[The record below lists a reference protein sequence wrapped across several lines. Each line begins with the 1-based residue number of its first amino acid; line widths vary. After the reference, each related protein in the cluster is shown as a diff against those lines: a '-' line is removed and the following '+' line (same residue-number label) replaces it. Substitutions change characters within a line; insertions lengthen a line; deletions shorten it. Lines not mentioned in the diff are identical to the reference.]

1 MENIAETLTDL
12 IVKISTVK
20 HRGKNPRKG
29 DVELIKESLEVN
41 GQYRPIVVN
50 KNTGEVLAGNH
61 TLKAAKALGWKKI
74 AATFVEASEEE
85 AARIVLVD
93 NRANDVATYENTV
106 LVDLLKEFEDLKGT
120 GYTNADITTILQE
133 LGADAVQE
141 GDTDPDDI
149 PDLPEEPTTK
159 LGDVWKLGNH
169 RLICGD
175 STSQEVVE
183 KLMDGRQADLLLTDP
198 PYGVSYSQKQIQ
210 GNEYQRKMIANGT
223 RKGSPTQNEDQILN
237 DDISPA
243 ALEVLLTSA
252 FKTSSAVMKAGSP
265 SYVFLS
271 DANRMAFELALRSAD
286 LVPRQT
292 LIWAKSRIVFGRQD
306 YHGQHEPILYGWKS
320 GAAHKWYGAFDKSTL
335 IDETQDIKKMT
346 KDDLVELLS
355 LIRSDLETTIIRYQK
370 PQSSDGLHPTTKPV
384 GLLEKLIN
392 NSSQY
397 GDAVLD
403 IFAGSGST
411 LIACERLGR
420 HGYMV
425 ELDPPYCDVIVKRW
439 EDHTGKIAEQIS

>member
-1 MENIAETLTDL
+1 MENIAETLNDL

-120 GYTNADITTILQE
+120 GYSNADITTILQE

-141 GDTDPDDI
+141 GETDPDDV
-149 PDLPEEPTTK
+149 PELPEDPTTK

-169 RLICGD
+169 RLICAD

-198 PYGVSYSQKQIQ
+198 PYGVSYSK
-210 GNEYQRKMIANGT
+210 KANT
-223 RKGSPTQNEDQILN
+223 MNDTTHKDILN
-237 DDISPA
+237 DDITGNELEAFLTDALGAAIKQLDPGCPA
-243 ALEVLLTSA
+243 
-252 FKTSSAVMKAGSP
+252 
-265 SYVFLS
+265 YIFLS
-271 DANRMAFELALRSAD
+271 DGSRIEFEHALC
-286 LVPRQT
+286 LNGLPPRQT
-292 LIWAKSRIVFGRQD
+292 LIWVKNHFVLGPQD
-306 YHGQHEPILYGWKS
+306 YQWKHEPILYGWKE
-320 GAAHKWYGAFDKSTL
+320 GAAHRWYGGFDKTTVL
-335 IDETQDIKKMT
+335 DETQDISKMT
-346 KDDLVELLS
+346 KDELVEFVKF
-355 LIRSDLETTIIRYQK
+355 IRSEIETTIIRHDK
-370 PQSSDGLHPTTKPV
+370 PHRSELHPTTKPV

-439 EDHTGKIAEQIS
+439 EDHTGQIAEQIS